1 MSSRRSRQAR
11 KQYRPAPAP
20 VPEVAAPA
28 PEPPAEG
35 WKLVSTSVPHLRD
48 APWGVRLVMAT
59 MEKVGMLLV
68 AGLAAAGVVLGGI
81 AGLVPSFRAALL
93 RWLLTLF

>member
-11 KQYRPAPAP
+11 KQFRPAPAP
-20 VPEVAAPA
+20 VPEAAPPA

-48 APWGVRLVMAT
+48 APWAVRLAMAAL
-59 MEKVGMLLV
+59 EKIGLLLV
-68 AGLAAAGVVLGGI
+68 AGAFAAGVLVGGV

-93 RWLLTLF
+93 RWLLALF